1 MLLPL
6 LFSVTSLFSST
17 DLSAQQ
23 QHRSLNDSIHK
34 YKEIDTNKAIDF
46 AFEAISLYS
55 EPTILL
61 TGTYAALGGILLD
74 NYLIATAISYFSLAL
89 KTFEAVPVS
98 ERIEKNINKPPWV
111 LVNLGNLYFRSTNR
125 DFEKA
130 KKYYTQAEENFLLFD
145 NEHNKQIGLNTVY
158 GNLGLIAIA
167 DKDFVL
173 AEKYYLKELKSRKQ
187 LKDTGD
193 LIYSY
198 VQLINLY
205 LIKGDLLNAQDS
217 FLIMEEIYQKEIKG
231 NKTNYKS
238 SFYRN
243 YGYAFTV
250 YGAYYQSRKEYK
262 KAIESLTKAKEILI
276 NFKNEIPALNSRIA
290 QCYLGLNNLSKAK
303 EMALENL
310 KVKDLNPVEKKYNFK
325 VLEKVYL
332 AQDLKNN
339 LLSIKDSLISLSGLS
354 ISNRVLNEFNSLE
367 TEILLSKKQNEL
379 NQNIIKYNTYLSILI
394 IGSSILFFSLV
405 SMRVN
410 YNYQKEKNSRLK
422 VEQQLVEKE
431 LEKKQIE
438 LVSKTNYIAQRNE
451 YLATLKENIE
461 KQEKKGDSNYE
472 LSKNIKSDI
481 NRIIGSE
488 KVFEDFENQFT
499 KVYPEFF
506 KVISI
511 KYGKLSPTDLRLAAY
526 IKMNQSNS
534 QIAQITG
541 ASIRTLETQRYRL
554 SKKLNIQKGQD
565 LNSVIISI

>member
-1 MLLPL
+1 
-6 LFSVTSLFSST
+6 
-17 DLSAQQ
+17 
-23 QHRSLNDSIHK
+23 
-34 YKEIDTNKAIDF
+34 
-46 AFEAISLYS
+46 
-55 EPTILL
+55 
-61 TGTYAALGGILLD
+61 
-74 NYLIATAISYFSLAL
+74 
-89 KTFEAVPVS
+89 
-98 ERIEKNINKPPWV
+98 
-111 LVNLGNLYFRSTNR
+111 
-125 DFEKA
+125 
-130 KKYYTQAEENFLLFD
+130 
-145 NEHNKQIGLNTVY
+145 
-158 GNLGLIAIA
+158 
-167 DKDFVL
+167 
-173 AEKYYLKELKSRKQ
+173 
-187 LKDTGD
+187 
-193 LIYSY
+193 
-198 VQLINLY
+198 
-205 LIKGDLLNAQDS
+205 
-217 FLIMEEIYQKEIKG
+217 
-231 NKTNYKS
+231 
-238 SFYRN
+238 
-243 YGYAFTV
+243 
-250 YGAYYQSRKEYK
+250 
-262 KAIESLTKAKEILI
+262 
-276 NFKNEIPALNSRIA
+276 
-290 QCYLGLNNLSKAK
+290 
-303 EMALENL
+303 MALENL

-354 ISNRVLNEFNSLE
+354 LSNKILNEFDMLE

-451 YLATLKENIE
+451 YLSTLKENIE

-565 LNSVIISI
+565 LNLVIISI